1 MGLAFACGVGLVLVA
16 WLARGERG
24 LGRVAAQT
32 QEARA
37 GNGRAPAE
45 LSAVPASAEPA
56 TVPEEARRE
65 PAAERTAAQAEPA
78 EAARAGPVVVRVQLA
93 LESGE
98 TRSFAGWKVEAQ
110 SWIEA
115 TGAVFPHERAADA
128 AGRAEFR
135 FPGFVHI
142 DWLRCVP
149 PPETGLALA
158 YAEHHVDLDPGES
171 LSETLTLAPGGVL
184 VARVV
189 DLAGNPVAGARVHA
203 FADGGWELAPW
214 QPGMAQAASGA
225 DGTVE
230 LPPLPEG
237 TWALAVEP
245 TDWLQVEP
253 GSGDRRGRKELA
265 RGARLE
271 MPELVVAPLAEARVR
286 VLDAAGRPVV
296 AAAVET
302 APLELAQPGLAA
314 REREEPDALSVFLGR
329 AEAQVDGSEGRRWPH
344 GELYWTTDERGE
356 ARVLGVAG
364 RWSVL
369 VHAPLGTGARTDEDE
384 DESLRAE
391 LVLPGP
397 ALTVR
402 VPGALA
408 ELRGRVVDE
417 DGRALARVSV
427 SLVRGDDDDWSG
439 EAESGEDGTFLL
451 RGLPRGREYLLTLW
465 ERAHLPVRASVW
477 VAGDVDAG
485 TLELRRAHTLRVRV
499 VDTAGAPVAGKSLA
513 IVARR
518 PRAPLRPDEE
528 AWFARNQR
536 GSRST
541 DQEGRAEFGQLAAGE
556 VELALSLP
564 FAGAPDA
571 AGNTP
576 IQQRVFKTWVVP
588 VSAEEQRLE
597 VDLSGYAAPVPRQAP
612 SHRGVVVDAR
622 SGAPLAGA
630 VVVAR
635 FPTWVQQARTSA
647 DGRFRLGAPPQGSHG
662 LVALCPGYLP
672 QEVPAQ
678 DWPPGVNEHRFALLP
693 GPPPLE
699 LELLDREGERL
710 PRVDVA
716 LTAPDGKRLLALVRT
731 GGAPFL
737 LSGQRVGCA
746 GSLVLESLSP
756 GTLRYALSVGGH
768 ELGTGTLDPGSAS
781 GLLSVRLERSL
792 AELRQALEGVEQ
804 DE

>member
-1 MGLAFACGVGLVLVA
+1 MGLVLACGAGLLLVA

-32 QEARA
+32 QESRA

-45 LSAVPASAEPA
+45 LSAVPASIEPA
-56 TVPEEARRE
+56 TAPEEARRE
-65 PAAERTAAQAEPA
+65 PAAERTAAQAEP
-78 EAARAGPVVVRVQLA
+78 EETARAGPVVVRVQLA

-98 TRSFAGWKVEAQ
+98 PRSFAGWKVEAQ

-149 PPETGLALA
+149 PAETGLALA

-184 VARVV
+184 VARVL

-230 LPPLPEG
+230 LPPLPGG

-253 GSGDRRGRKELA
+253 ASGDRRGRGELE

-271 MPELVVAPLAEARVR
+271 MHELLVAPLAQARVR

-296 AAAVET
+296 AAGVET

-314 REREEPDALSVFLGR
+314 RERAEPDALAVFLGR
-329 AEAQVDGSEGRRWPH
+329 AEPRVEGSDVRRWPH

-369 VHAPLGTGARTDEDE
+369 VHAPLGTGTGE
-384 DESLRAE
+384 DESLQAE
-391 LVLPGP
+391 LQLPGP
-397 ALTVR
+397 DLTVR

-408 ELRGRVVDE
+408 ELRGRIVDE
-417 DGRALARVSV
+417 GGRALERVTIG
-427 SLVRGDDDDWSG
+427 LVRGDDDDWSG
-439 EAESGEDGTFLL
+439 EAESAEDGTFLL
-451 RGLPRGREYLLTLW
+451 RGLPRGREYVLSLW
-465 ERAHLPVRASVW
+465 ERAHLPVRTSVW
-477 VAGDVDAG
+477 VGGDVDAG
-485 TLELRRAHTLRVRV
+485 TLELRRAHTLRVHL
-499 VDTAGAPVAGKSLA
+499 VDTNGAPVAQKPLA

-528 AWFARNQR
+528 AWFAQR
-536 GSRST
+536 SRISRST
-541 DQEGRAEFGQLAAGE
+541 DQEGRAEFGQLPAGE
-556 VELALSLP
+556 VELTLSLP
-564 FAGAPDA
+564 FAGPPDA
-571 AGNTP
+571 QGNTP

-597 VDLSGYAAPVPRQAP
+597 VDLTGYAAPVPRQAP

-630 VVVAR
+630 WVVLR
-635 FPTWVQQARTSA
+635 FPSWVQQARTSA
-647 DGRFRLGAPPQGSHG
+647 DGRFRLGAPQQGSHG
-662 LVALCPGYLP
+662 LVALHPGYLP
-672 QEVPAQ
+672 FEVPAQ
-678 DWPPGVNEHRFALLP
+678 DWAPGVNEHRLALLP

-699 LELLDREGERL
+699 FEFLDREGERL
-710 PRVDVA
+710 PRADVI
-716 LTAPDGKRLLALVRT
+716 LTAPDGARLLTVVRT
-731 GGAPFL
+731 GGSPFL
-737 LSGQRVGCA
+737 LHGQRFGTT
-746 GSLVLESLSP
+746 GSLVFESLSP
-756 GTLRYALSVGGH
+756 GPLRYALSVGGH
-768 ELGTGTLDPGSAS
+768 ELGSGTLDAGATS
-781 GLLSVRLERSL
+781 GPVAVRLERSL
-792 AELRQALEGVEQ
+792 AELRRTLEELAE